1 MPVHF
6 IEPERLPE
14 FLGATGPLQRGTTG
28 NYSDPQREAIA
39 AALTEAAK
47 KELPEELLGTAVNK
61 IDELAGTYLHA
72 KGVLKQPPAATE
84 LRARLRRIRQAAKA
98 LSKDLKDRIIA
109 PSIIVRGQLAEP
121 DKFLRDCEALA
132 VAADDFLAQPAKR
145 GPKNNV
151 AVRWFVLAVASVYET
166 VTGQRATANYSEN
179 YTEFGGRATPFV
191 CLLALCL
198 QPIDE
203 AAVTDSLGAIAYR
216 ALESAGTQST

>member
-1 MPVHF
+1 MPVKF
-6 IEPERLPE
+6 IEPEGLPE

-28 NYSDPQREAIA
+28 NYSDPEREAIA
-39 AALTEAAK
+39 AALAEAAK

-72 KGVLKQPPAATE
+72 KGVLKQPPAAPE
-84 LRARLRRIRQAAKA
+84 LRTLLRRIRQAAKA

-109 PSIIVRGQLAEP
+109 PSIIVRAKTAEP
-121 DKFLRDCEALA
+121 DKFLRECEALA
-132 VAADDFLAQPAKR
+132 VAADAFLAQSAKP
-145 GPKNNV
+145 GPKENV
-151 AVRWFVLAVASVYET
+151 AVRWFALVVASVFEA
-166 VTGQRATANYSEN
+166 VTGQPATANYSEN
-179 YTEFGGRATPFV
+179 YTRFGKRATPFV

-203 AAVTDSLGAIAYR
+203 AAVTDTLGAIAYR